1 MTFILEHFKIILILF
16 LLFNIITFFTYGID
30 KYKAI
35 RDKWRVPEST
45 LIILAL
51 VGGSVG
57 ALLGMKVFR
66 HKTKHPKFYISV
78 PLILVLQIV
87 SIGFILWKFR

>member
-1 MTFILEHFKIILILF
+1 MTFISEHFKIILILF

-66 HKTKHPKFYISV
+66 HKTKHPKFYIGV